1 MLHAIETAIRPAVS
15 FTSWS
20 KPTSVEAADRTGA
33 TSGSS
38 AEQDAVYQPLPAT
51 DAVFPF
57 FELGLPRVGPTLSEG
72 PDFGLPG
79 GPSSE
84 AESVFAALADGV
96 DEDADGGEELTEGVD
111 YSGLDASWKVIPMA
125 DFEEPATEER
135 FELLV

>member
-15 FTSWS
+15 FTPWS
-20 KPTSVEAADRTGA
+20 RPGSAEATDRTEA
-33 TSGSS
+33 VSDDTVD
-38 AEQDAVYQPLPAT
+38 QDPVFQPLPAT
-51 DAVFPF
+51 DAVLPF
-57 FELGLPRVGPTLSEG
+57 FELGLPRGEPALSEG

-84 AESVFAALADGV
+84 AQSVFAARTDAATG
-96 DEDADGGEELTEGVD
+96 DESDASAEGVD

-125 DFEEPATEER
+125 GFEEPATEDR

>member
-1 MLHAIETAIRPAVS
+1 MLHSIETAIRPAVS

-20 KPTSVEAADRTGA
+20 RPG
-33 TSGSS
+33 S
-38 AEQDAVYQPLPAT
+38 AEATNRTEAVSDDTVDQDPVFQPLPAT
-51 DAVFPF
+51 ETALPF

-84 AESVFAALADGV
+84 AESVFTARTDALGEDESEALA
-96 DEDADGGEELTEGVD
+96 EGVD

-125 DFEEPATEER
+125 DFEEPATDDR